1 MVSHINKDAPFYDY
15 VITKTKKTTVKRK
28 KITITHTPKD
38 NNIDRNNKSI
48 TRTKTTQT
56 TTKTETLVKQTLK
69 IIINKTKNNSTY
81 KTNNKN
87 SETLKQRK
95 QKQ

>member
-48 TRTKTTQT
+48 TRTKTT
-56 TTKTETLVKQTLK
+56 
-69 IIINKTKNNSTY
+69 
-81 KTNNKN
+81 
-87 SETLKQRK
+87 
-95 QKQ
+95 

>member
-1 MVSHINKDAPFYDY
+1 MLSHINKDAPFYDY

-69 IIINKTKNNSTY
+69 KEQTKKPPPKTIAQTTT
-81 KTNNKN
+81 KTV
-87 SETLKQRK
+87 RH
-95 QKQ
+95 

>member
-1 MVSHINKDAPFYDY
+1 MDTSTPYRFLIGNGKMRCRHRSVATDVPVTLTGISGDAGLSHINKDAPFYDY

-48 TRTKTTQT
+48 TRTKTT
-56 TTKTETLVKQTLK
+56 
-69 IIINKTKNNSTY
+69 
-81 KTNNKN
+81 
-87 SETLKQRK
+87 
-95 QKQ
+95 